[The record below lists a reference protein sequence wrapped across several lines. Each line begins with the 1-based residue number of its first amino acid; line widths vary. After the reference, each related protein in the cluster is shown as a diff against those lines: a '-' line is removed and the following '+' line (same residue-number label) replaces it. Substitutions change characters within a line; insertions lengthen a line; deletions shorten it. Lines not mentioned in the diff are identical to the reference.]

1 MTTHTQDLARIASD
15 IDTHGIGAN
24 ETAVSMVVDR
34 ASIAGVDPV
43 LLSVLSDVT
52 QPEIARDRA
61 FGRIATALAAAGP
74 ATLDPRPGEHGRHPA
89 MAAA

>member
-1 MTTHTQDLARIASD
+1 MTTHTQDLARIASN
-15 IDTHGIGAN
+15 IDTHGIDAN

-34 ASIAGVDPV
+34 AWIAGVDPV

-61 FGRIATALAAAGP
+61 FGMIATALAAAGP
-74 ATLDPRPGEHGRHPA
+74 AISDPNPSEHGQRPA
-89 MAAA
+89 MVAA

>member
-1 MTTHTQDLARIASD
+1 MTHTQDLARIASN

-24 ETAVSMVVDR
+24 EAAVAMVVDR
-34 ASIAGVDPV
+34 AWNASVDPV

-61 FGRIATALAAAGP
+61 FGMIATALAAAGP
-74 ATLDPRPGEHGRHPA
+74 ATADPNPRQHSQRPA
-89 MAAA
+89 LIAA

>member
-1 MTTHTQDLARIASD
+1 MTQTHDLARIARN
-15 IDTHGIGAN
+15 IDAHGIGVN
-24 ETAVSMVVDR
+24 ETAVAMVVHR

-61 FGRIATALAAAGP
+61 FGMIATALASTGSATSNPTPREHSQPQALAA
-74 ATLDPRPGEHGRHPA
+74 
-89 MAAA
+89 